1 ARYTVRSFGIRRN
14 EKIAVHCTVR
24 GAKAEEIL
32 EKGLKVREYELRK
45 NNFSDTGNFGFGIQE
60 HIDLGIKYDP
70 SIGIYGLDFY
80 VVLGRPGFS
89 IADKKRR
96 TGSIGAKHRI
106 GKEEAM
112 RWFQQ
117 KLLKSLK
124 RLSELPITVDILVE
138 TGVGKTVNGLRKHEL
153 VGDFAKNLVARWK
166 KLVPVSQE
174 VDRNNLDSED
184 RDYERSSSRKRQ
196 QEASPREDEEPD
208 QDYSEPFQPSCSR
221 SYSPNHRK
229 KKPKRCPGSER
240 AHQTYG
246 YSSQEGKS
254 WGRSSPVF
262 SSDQEYSDYGQ
273 AVSPEPSESPPDMD
287 TDPYAS
293 EEQEEQTVFPRK
305 ASKGPSF
312 QDKVGG
318 SRERNPVEF
327 HDKGNLS
334 RNKEHK
340 SSHKEKQ
347 RLDGRGE
354 DRPSAF
360 SPERLHKSSC
370 KEQLQEAPV
379 AGGSREKQRM
389 SDCTKKEKTRES
401 GTSRKEKLHT
411 QPLLEESLDN
421 HVKKQKHRDSE
432 KSKLEKSKLSL
443 ETSTMEREKRKAE
456 SDSSNRSKE
465 KGISGSLKTSEGKHK
480 ASDVDK
486 KSMGSS
492 SSFGDGEVEDEFEQ
506 PTMSFESYLSY
517 DQPQKKKKK
526 VAKPTVSAGEKDRG
540 HSKQNGSKASTKSA
554 SSSRKSPSHKR
565 TSEKKA
571 EKSVPEPPKPNRI
584 LLDVVPTLPDIPLPP
599 IQANYRPLPSIESIS
614 CSQTKRRA
622 VSSPLEEA
630 EAGFTGRRLNS
641 KMQVYSGSKTAYLP
655 KMMSLY
661 QQCIRVLSNNIDS
674 IYEVGG
680 VPFSVLEPV
689 LEKCTP
695 EQLYRIEECNYALIE
710 DTDQLWHNHCLR
722 DFKNEKPQEF
732 ESWREMYLRLHDARE
747 QRLLMLARN
756 IGSAHANKPKGRV
769 AKMAFVNSAAKPP
782 RDVRRRQEKFGTG
795 GPLLPEKT
803 KIKPVL
809 YTSSKSHSRVSEEQS
824 YDGPSTSSA
833 HSVPSSGS
841 TFSSYD
847 PRKPPV
853 KKIAPMMAKTIKAF
867 KNRFSRR

>member
-1 ARYTVRSFGIRRN
+1 LM
-14 EKIAVHCTVR
+14 K
-24 GAKAEEIL
+24 
-32 EKGLKVREYELRK
+32 
-45 NNFSDTGNFGFGIQE
+45 
-60 HIDLGIKYDP
+60 
-70 SIGIYGLDFY
+70 
-80 VVLGRPGFS
+80 
-89 IADKKRR
+89 
-96 TGSIGAKHRI
+96 
-106 GKEEAM
+106 
-112 RWFQQ
+112 
-117 KLLKSLK
+117 
-124 RLSELPITVDILVE
+124 E
-138 TGVGKTVNGLRKHEL
+138 TGVGKTVNSLRKHEL

-174 VDRNNLDSED
+174 ADRNNLDSED
-184 RDYERSSSRKRQ
+184 RDYERSGSSKRH
-196 QEASPREDEEPD
+196 QEPSLREDEEPD
-208 QDYSEPFQPSCSR
+208 QEYSEPFQPSCSQP
-221 SYSPNHRK
+221 YSPDHREK
-229 KKPKRCPGSER
+229 KSKRYPRPER
-240 AHQTYG
+240 AHETYG
-246 YSSQEGKS
+246 YSSHEGKG
-254 WGRSSPVF
+254 WGRSSPVL

-273 AVSPEPSESPPDMD
+273 AVSPEPSESPQDMY

-293 EEQEEQTVFPRK
+293 EEQEEPTVFHQK
-305 ASKGPSF
+305 ASKGHSF
-312 QDKVGG
+312 QEKLGAG
-318 SRERNPVEF
+318 QERNPGEF
-327 HDKGNLS
+327 YDKGNMS
-334 RNKEHK
+334 RSKEHK
-340 SSHKEKQ
+340 SSHKKQ
-347 RLDGRGE
+347 RLDGRVE
-354 DRPSAF
+354 DRTSAF
-360 SPERLHKSSC
+360 SPERLHKTSF
-370 KEQLQEAPV
+370 KEQLREAPV
-379 AGGSREKQRM
+379 AGGSKEKQRM
-389 SDCTKKEKTRES
+389 SDGTKKEKNRES

-411 QPLLEESLDN
+411 MPHLEDSSLDN

-432 KSKLEKSKLSL
+432 KGKLEKPKLSL
-443 ETSTMEREKRKAE
+443 ETSNTDREKRKAE
-456 SDSSNRSKE
+456 SDSSNRIKE
-465 KGISGSLKTSEGKHK
+465 KGISGNLKSSEGKRK
-480 ASDVDK
+480 VSDVDK
-486 KSMGSS
+486 KSMGFSS
-492 SSFGDGEVEDEFEQ
+492 NFGEGEVEDEFEQ

-526 VAKPTVSAGEKDRG
+526 AVKPSVSAGEKDRG
-540 HSKQNGSKASTKSA
+540 HSKQNGSKASTN
-554 SSSRKSPSHKR
+554 SSSTSRKSPSHKR

-571 EKSVPEPPKPNRI
+571 EKKLPESPKPKRI

-599 IQANYRPLPSIESIS
+599 IQANYRPLPSIESIT
-614 CSQTKRRA
+614 CSQTKRKA
-622 VSSPLEEA
+622 VSSPVEES

-689 LEKCTP
+689 LERCTP
-695 EQLYRIEECNYALIE
+695 EQLYRIEECNHVLIE

-722 DFKNEKPQEF
+722 DFKNEKPEEF

-809 YTSSKSHSRVSEEQS
+809 YTSSKSHARASEEQS

>member
-1 ARYTVRSFGIRRN
+1 MAASV
-14 EKIAVHCTVR
+14 
-24 GAKAEEIL
+24 L
-32 EKGLKVREYELRK
+32 E
-45 NNFSDTGNFGFGIQE
+45 
-60 HIDLGIKYDP
+60 
-70 SIGIYGLDFY
+70 
-80 VVLGRPGFS
+80 VVGKLQSRL
-89 IADKKRR
+89 A
-96 TGSIGAKHRI
+96 GSSEPK
-106 GKEEAM
+106 
-112 RWFQQ
+112 

-138 TGVGKTVNGLRKHEL
+138 TGVGKTVNSLRKHEL

-174 VDRNNLDSED
+174 ADRNNVDSED
-184 RDYERSSSRKRQ
+184 RDYERSSSSKRH
-196 QEASPREDEEPD
+196 QEPSLREDEEPD
-208 QDYSEPFQPSCSR
+208 QEYSEPFQPSCSQ
-221 SYSPNHRK
+221 SYSPDHREK
-229 KKPKRCPGSER
+229 KSKRYPRPER
-240 AHQTYG
+240 VHETYS
-246 YSSQEGKS
+246 YSSHEGKG
-254 WGRSSPVF
+254 WGRSSPVL
-262 SSDQEYSDYGQ
+262 SSDQEYSDCGQ
-273 AVSPEPSESPPDMD
+273 AGSPEPSESPQDMY

-293 EEQEEQTVFPRK
+293 EEQEEPTVFHRK
-305 ASKGPSF
+305 ASKGHSF
-312 QDKVGG
+312 QEKLQGG
-318 SRERNPVEF
+318 RERNPGEF
-327 HDKGNLS
+327 HDKGNVS
-334 RNKEHK
+334 RSKDHK
-340 SSHKEKQ
+340 SHKKQ
-347 RLDGRGE
+347 RLDGREE
-354 DRPSAF
+354 DRSSAF
-360 SPERLHKSSC
+360 SPERLHKTSL

-379 AGGSREKQRM
+379 AWGSKEKQRM
-389 SDCTKKEKTRES
+389 SDGSKKEKNRES
-401 GTSRKEKLHT
+401 GASRKEKLPMVPHAG
-411 QPLLEESLDN
+411 EALDN

-432 KSKLEKSKLSL
+432 KGKLEKPKLSL
-443 ETSTMEREKRKAE
+443 EPSNSEREKRKAE
-456 SDSSNRSKE
+456 SDSSNRVKE
-465 KGISGSLKTSEGKHK
+465 KGISGSLKSAEGKRK
-480 ASDVDK
+480 ASDPDR
-486 KSMGSS
+486 KSVGFS
-492 SSFGDGEVEDEFEQ
+492 SSFGEGEVEDEFEQ

-526 VAKPTVSAGEKDRG
+526 VVKPSGPAGEKDRG
-540 HSKQNGSKASTKSA
+540 HSKQNGSKASTNSS

-571 EKSVPEPPKPNRI
+571 EKKVPESPKPKRI
-584 LLDVVPTLPDIPLPP
+584 LLDVVPTLPEIPLPP
-599 IQANYRPLPSIESIS
+599 IQANYRPLPSIESIT
-614 CSQTKRRA
+614 CSQTKRKA
-622 VSSPLEEA
+622 VSSPVEES

-689 LEKCTP
+689 LERCTP
-695 EQLYRIEECNYALIE
+695 EQLYRIEECNHVLIE

-722 DFKNEKPQEF
+722 DFKNEKPEEF

-809 YTSSKSHSRVSEEQS
+809 YTSSKSHTRVSEEQS

-847 PRKPPV
+847 PKKPPV

>member
-1 ARYTVRSFGIRRN
+1 
-14 EKIAVHCTVR
+14 
-24 GAKAEEIL
+24 
-32 EKGLKVREYELRK
+32 
-45 NNFSDTGNFGFGIQE
+45 Q
-60 HIDLGIKYDP
+60 
-70 SIGIYGLDFY
+70 
-80 VVLGRPGFS
+80 
-89 IADKKRR
+89 
-96 TGSIGAKHRI
+96 
-106 GKEEAM
+106 
-112 RWFQQ
+112 
-117 KLLKSLK
+117 LLKSLK

-174 VDRNNLDSED
+174 ADRNNLDSED

-196 QEASPREDEEPD
+196 REASPREDEEPD
-208 QDYSEPFQPSCSR
+208 QDYSEPFQPSCSQ

-254 WGRSSPVF
+254 WGRSSPVL

-273 AVSPEPSESPPDMD
+273 AVSPEPSESPQDVD

-293 EEQEEQTVFPRK
+293 EEQEEQAVFHRK

-318 SRERNPVEF
+318 SRERNPGEF

-370 KEQLQEAPV
+370 KEQLQETPV

-389 SDCTKKEKTRES
+389 SDGTKKEKTRES

-411 QPLLEESLDN
+411 QSHLEESLDN
-421 HVKKQKHRDSE
+421 HVKKQKHQDSD

-456 SDSSNRSKE
+456 SNSSNRSKE
-465 KGISGSLKTSEGKHK
+465 KGVSGSLKTSEGKQK
-480 ASDVDK
+480 APDVDK

-492 SSFGDGEVEDEFEQ
+492 SSFGDGEAEDEFEQ

-540 HSKQNGSKASTKSA
+540 HSKQNGSKASTKSS

-599 IQANYRPLPSIESIS
+599 IQANYRPLPSIESIAS
-614 CSQTKRRA
+614 SQTKRRV

-695 EQLYRIEECNYALIE
+695 EQLYRIEECNYTLIE

-722 DFKNEKPQEF
+722 DFKNDKPQEF

>member
-1 ARYTVRSFGIRRN
+1 M
-14 EKIAVHCTVR
+14 
-24 GAKAEEIL
+24 
-32 EKGLKVREYELRK
+32 
-45 NNFSDTGNFGFGIQE
+45 QE
-60 HIDLGIKYDP
+60 
-70 SIGIYGLDFY
+70 
-80 VVLGRPGFS
+80 
-89 IADKKRR
+89 
-96 TGSIGAKHRI
+96 
-106 GKEEAM
+106 
-112 RWFQQ
+112 
-117 KLLKSLK
+117 LLKSLK

-196 QEASPREDEEPD
+196 REASPREDEEPD
-208 QDYSEPFQPSCSR
+208 QDYSEPFQPSCSQF
-221 SYSPNHRK
+221 YSPNHRE
-229 KKPKRCPGSER
+229 KKPKRYPGSER

-254 WGRSSPVF
+254 WGRSSPVL

-273 AVSPEPSESPPDMD
+273 AVSPEPSESPQDMY

-293 EEQEEQTVFPRK
+293 EEQEEQTVFHRK
-305 ASKGPSF
+305 ASKGHSF

-327 HDKGNLS
+327 HDKGNPS
-334 RNKEHK
+334 RSKEHK

-347 RLDGRGE
+347 RLDGKGE
-354 DRPSAF
+354 DRTSAF
-360 SPERLHKSSC
+360 SPERLHKASF
-370 KEQLQEAPV
+370 KEQLREAPV
-379 AGGSREKQRM
+379 AGGSKEKQRM
-389 SDCTKKEKTRES
+389 SDGTKKEKNRES
-401 GTSRKEKLHT
+401 GTSRKEKLHM
-411 QPLLEESLDN
+411 QSHLEESLDN

-443 ETSTMEREKRKAE
+443 ETSTTEREKRKAE

-480 ASDVDK
+480 ASDADK
-486 KSMGSS
+486 KSMGFS
-492 SSFGDGEVEDEFEQ
+492 SSFGEGEVEDEFEQ

-526 VAKPTVSAGEKDRG
+526 VAKPTVSVREKDRG
-540 HSKQNGSKASTKSA
+540 HSKQNGSKASTKSS

-571 EKSVPEPPKPNRI
+571 EKKLPEPPKPNRI
-584 LLDVVPTLPDIPLPP
+584 LIDVVPTLPDIPLPP
-599 IQANYRPLPSIESIS
+599 IQANYRPLPSIESIT
-614 CSQTKRRA
+614 CSQTKRKA
-622 VSSPLEEA
+622 LSSPVEES

-661 QQCIRVLSNNIDS
+661 EQCIRVLSNNIDS

-689 LEKCTP
+689 LERCTP
-695 EQLYRIEECNYALIE
+695 EQLYRIEECNHVLIE

-722 DFKNEKPQEF
+722 DFKNEKPEEF

-809 YTSSKSHSRVSEEQS
+809 YTSSKSHSRMNEEQS

>member
-1 ARYTVRSFGIRRN
+1 
-14 EKIAVHCTVR
+14 
-24 GAKAEEIL
+24 
-32 EKGLKVREYELRK
+32 
-45 NNFSDTGNFGFGIQE
+45 Q
-60 HIDLGIKYDP
+60 
-70 SIGIYGLDFY
+70 
-80 VVLGRPGFS
+80 
-89 IADKKRR
+89 
-96 TGSIGAKHRI
+96 
-106 GKEEAM
+106 
-112 RWFQQ
+112 
-117 KLLKSLK
+117 LLKSLK

-138 TGVGKTVNGLRKHEL
+138 TGVGKTVNSLRKHEF

-174 VDRNNLDSED
+174 ADRNNLDSED

-196 QEASPREDEEPD
+196 HESSLGEDEEPD
-208 QDYSEPFQPSCSR
+208 QEYSEPFQPSCSQ
-221 SYSPNHRK
+221 SYSPDHREK
-229 KKPKRCPGSER
+229 KSKRYPRPER
-240 AHQTYG
+240 APETYG
-246 YSSQEGKS
+246 YSSHAAKG
-254 WGRSSPVF
+254 WGRSSPVL
-262 SSDQEYSDYGQ
+262 SSDQECSDYGQ
-273 AVSPEPSESPPDMD
+273 AMSPEPSESPQDVY

-293 EEQEEQTVFPRK
+293 EEQDEPTAFPQK
-305 ASKGPSF
+305 ASKGHSF
-312 QDKVGG
+312 QEKLEGG
-318 SRERNPVEF
+318 RERTSAEF
-327 HDKGNLS
+327 CDKGNMS
-334 RNKEHK
+334 RSKEHK
-340 SSHKEKQ
+340 SAHKRQ
-347 RLDGRGE
+347 RLDDRAE
-354 DRPSAF
+354 DRTSAF
-360 SPERLHKSSC
+360 SPERLHKASF
-370 KEQLQEAPV
+370 KEQLREAPM
-379 AGGSREKQRM
+379 AGGSKEKQRP
-389 SDCTKKEKTRES
+389 SDSIKKEKNRES
-401 GTSRKEKLHT
+401 GTSRKEKSHT
-411 QPLLEESLDN
+411 LPHLEESLDN
-421 HVKKQKHRDSE
+421 HVRKQKHRDSD
-432 KSKLEKSKLSL
+432 KSKLEKPKLSP
-443 ETSTMEREKRKAE
+443 EASNAEREKRKAPG
-456 SDSSNRSKE
+456 DSSNRGKE
-465 KGISGSLKTSEGKHK
+465 KGGSGSSKSSEGKRK
-480 ASDVDK
+480 ASDMDK
-486 KSMGSS
+486 KSMGSNA
-492 SSFGDGEVEDEFEQ
+492 GEAEVEDEFEQ

-517 DQPQKKKKK
+517 DQPQRKKKK
-526 VAKPTVSAGEKDRG
+526 VVKPSASAGEKDGG
-540 HSKQNGSKASTKSA
+540 HSKQNGSKASANSS

-571 EKSVPEPPKPNRI
+571 EKKVPEPPKPKRI

-599 IQANYRPLPSIESIS
+599 IQANYRPLPSIESIP
-614 CSQTKRRA
+614 CSQTKRKA
-622 VSSPLEEA
+622 VSSPVEEN

-689 LEKCTP
+689 LERCTP
-695 EQLYRIEECNYALIE
+695 EQLYRIEECNHVLIE

-722 DFKNEKPQEF
+722 DFKNEKPEEF

-809 YTSSKSHSRVSEEQS
+809 YTSSKSHTRVSEEQS

-847 PRKPPV
+847 PRKPAV

>member
-1 ARYTVRSFGIRRN
+1 M
-14 EKIAVHCTVR
+14 
-24 GAKAEEIL
+24 AESVL
-32 EKGLKVREYELRK
+32 E
-45 NNFSDTGNFGFGIQE
+45 
-60 HIDLGIKYDP
+60 
-70 SIGIYGLDFY
+70 
-80 VVLGRPGFS
+80 VVGKLQSRL
-89 IADKKRR
+89 A
-96 TGSIGAKHRI
+96 GSSEPR
-106 GKEEAM
+106 
-112 RWFQQ
+112 

-124 RLSELPITVDILVE
+124 RLAELPITVDILVE
-138 TGVGKTVNGLRKHEL
+138 TGVGKTVNSLRKHEL

-174 VDRNNLDSED
+174 ADRNNLDPEE
-184 RDYERSSSRKRQ
+184 RDYERSSSSKRQ
-196 QEASPREDEEPD
+196 QEPPHREDEEPD
-208 QDYSEPFQPSCSR
+208 EEYSEPFQPSCSQ
-221 SYSPNHRK
+221 SYSPDHREK
-229 KKPKRCPGSER
+229 KSKRCPKPER
-240 AHQTYG
+240 AHETYG
-246 YSSQEGKS
+246 YGSHEGKG
-254 WGRSSPVF
+254 WGRSSPVL

-273 AVSPEPSESPPDMD
+273 AVSPEPSESPQDMY
-287 TDPYAS
+287 TDPYGS
-293 EEQEEQTVFPRK
+293 EEQEEPTVFQQK
-305 ASKGPSF
+305 ASKGHSF
-312 QDKVGG
+312 QEKLGAG
-318 SRERNPVEF
+318 RERNPGESCE
-327 HDKGNLS
+327 KGNANRS
-334 RNKEHK
+334 KEHK
-340 SSHKEKQ
+340 SSHKKQ

-354 DRPSAF
+354 DRTSAF
-360 SPERLHKSSC
+360 SPERLHKASF
-370 KEQLQEAPV
+370 KEQLREAPV
-379 AGGSREKQRM
+379 AGGRKEKQRV
-389 SDCTKKEKTRES
+389 SDGMKKEKSRES
-401 GTSRKEKLHT
+401 SSSKKEKLHS
-411 QPLLEESLDN
+411 EEPVEN
-421 HVKKQKHRDSE
+421 HIKKQKHRDSE
-432 KSKLEKSKLSL
+432 KSKSEKPKLGLESSN
-443 ETSTMEREKRKAE
+443 TEREKRKAE
-456 SDSSNRSKE
+456 RDSSNRIKE
-465 KGISGSLKTSEGKHK
+465 KGSSGGLKSTEGKRKIAEVEKK
-480 ASDVDK
+480 A
-486 KSMGSS
+486 GSAS
-492 SSFGDGEVEDEFEQ
+492 SLGEGEVEDEFEQ

-526 VAKPTVSAGEKDRG
+526 VVKASVPAGEKERG
-540 HSKQNGSKASTKSA
+540 HSKQNGSKASTNSS

-571 EKSVPEPPKPNRI
+571 EKKQPEPPKPKRI

-614 CSQTKRRA
+614 CSQTKRKA
-622 VSSPLEEA
+622 VSSPVEES

-689 LEKCTP
+689 LERCTP
-695 EQLYRIEECNYALIE
+695 EQLYRIEECNHVLIE

-722 DFKNEKPQEF
+722 DFKNEKPEEF

-809 YTSSKSHSRVSEEQS
+809 YTSNKSHPRVSEEQS

-833 HSVPSSGS
+833 HSAPSSGS
-841 TFSSYD
+841 TFSPYD

>member
-1 ARYTVRSFGIRRN
+1 M
-14 EKIAVHCTVR
+14 
-24 GAKAEEIL
+24 AESVL
-32 EKGLKVREYELRK
+32 E
-45 NNFSDTGNFGFGIQE
+45 
-60 HIDLGIKYDP
+60 
-70 SIGIYGLDFY
+70 
-80 VVLGRPGFS
+80 VVGKLQSRL
-89 IADKKRR
+89 A
-96 TGSIGAKHRI
+96 GSSEPK
-106 GKEEAM
+106 
-112 RWFQQ
+112 

-138 TGVGKTVNGLRKHEL
+138 TGVGKTVNSLRKHEL

-174 VDRNNLDSED
+174 ADRNNLDSED
-184 RDYERSSSRKRQ
+184 REYERSSSSKRH
-196 QEASPREDEEPD
+196 QEPSLREDEEPD
-208 QDYSEPFQPSCSR
+208 EEYSEPFQPSCSQ
-221 SYSPNHRK
+221 SYSPDHREK
-229 KKPKRCPGSER
+229 KSKRYPRPER
-240 AHQTYG
+240 AHETYG
-246 YSSQEGKS
+246 CSSHEGKG
-254 WGRSSPVF
+254 WGRSSPVL

-273 AVSPEPSESPPDMD
+273 AASPEPSESPQDMYA
-287 TDPYAS
+287 DPYAS
-293 EEQEEQTVFPRK
+293 EEQEEPTVCHRK

-312 QDKVGG
+312 QEKLGG
-318 SRERNPVEF
+318 GRERNLGEF
-327 HDKGNLS
+327 YDKGNMS
-334 RNKEHK
+334 RSKEHN
-340 SSHKEKQ
+340 SSHKKQ

-354 DRPSAF
+354 ERTAAF
-360 SPERLHKSSC
+360 SPERSHKTSF
-370 KEQLQEAPV
+370 KEQLREAPT
-379 AGGSREKQRM
+379 AGGSKEKQRM
-389 SDCTKKEKTRES
+389 SDGTKKEKNRES

-411 QPLLEESLDN
+411 LPQLEESLDN

-432 KSKLEKSKLSL
+432 KSKLEKPKLSL
-443 ETSTMEREKRKAE
+443 ETSNTEREKRKAE
-456 SDSSNRSKE
+456 SDSSNRIKE
-465 KGISGSLKTSEGKHK
+465 KGISASLKSSEGKRK
-480 ASDVDK
+480 VSDVDK
-486 KSMGSS
+486 KSMGFSS
-492 SSFGDGEVEDEFEQ
+492 NFGEGEAEDEFEQ

-526 VAKPTVSAGEKDRG
+526 AVKPSVSAGEKDQG
-540 HSKQNGSKASTKSA
+540 HSKQNGSKASTNSS

-571 EKSVPEPPKPNRI
+571 EKKLPEPPKPKRI

-599 IQANYRPLPSIESIS
+599 IQANYRPLPSIESIT
-614 CSQTKRRA
+614 CSQTKRKA
-622 VSSPLEEA
+622 VSSPVEES

-689 LEKCTP
+689 LERCTP
-695 EQLYRIEECNYALIE
+695 EQLYRIEECNHVLIE

-722 DFKNEKPQEF
+722 DFKNEKPEEF

-809 YTSSKSHSRVSEEQS
+809 YTSSKSHARVSEEQS

>member
-1 ARYTVRSFGIRRN
+1 M
-14 EKIAVHCTVR
+14 
-24 GAKAEEIL
+24 AESVL
-32 EKGLKVREYELRK
+32 E
-45 NNFSDTGNFGFGIQE
+45 
-60 HIDLGIKYDP
+60 
-70 SIGIYGLDFY
+70 
-80 VVLGRPGFS
+80 VVGKLQSRL
-89 IADKKRR
+89 A
-96 TGSIGAKHRI
+96 GSSEPK
-106 GKEEAM
+106 
-112 RWFQQ
+112 

-174 VDRNNLDSED
+174 ADRNNLDSED

-196 QEASPREDEEPD
+196 RDASPREDEEPD
-208 QDYSEPFQPSCSR
+208 QDYSEPFQPSCSQP
-221 SYSPNHRK
+221 YSPNNRE
-229 KKPKRCPGSER
+229 KKPKRYSGSER

-246 YSSQEGKS
+246 YSSQEGKG
-254 WGRSSPVF
+254 WGRSSPVL

-273 AVSPEPSESPPDMD
+273 AVSPEPSESPQDMY

-293 EEQEEQTVFPRK
+293 EEQEEQTVFHRK
-305 ASKGPSF
+305 ASKGHSF

-318 SRERNPVEF
+318 SQERNPGEF
-327 HDKGNLS
+327 HNKRNPS
-334 RNKEHK
+334 RSKEHK

-354 DRPSAF
+354 DRTSAS
-360 SPERLHKSSC
+360 SPERLHKTSL
-370 KEQLQEAPV
+370 KEQLREAPV
-379 AGGSREKQRM
+379 AGGSKEKQRM
-389 SDCTKKEKTRES
+389 SDSTKKEKNRES
-401 GTSRKEKLHT
+401 ANSKKEKLHM
-411 QPLLEESLDN
+411 QPHLEESLDN

-432 KSKLEKSKLSL
+432 KSRLEKSKLSL
-443 ETSTMEREKRKAE
+443 ETSTTEREKRKAE

-486 KSMGSS
+486 KSVGFS
-492 SSFGDGEVEDEFEQ
+492 SSFGEGEVEDEFEQ

-526 VAKPTVSAGEKDRG
+526 VAKPAVSVGEKDRG
-540 HSKQNGSKASTKSA
+540 HSKQNGSKASTKSS

-571 EKSVPEPPKPNRI
+571 EKKLSEPLKPNRI
-584 LLDVVPTLPDIPLPP
+584 LIDVVPTLPDIPLPP
-599 IQANYRPLPSIESIS
+599 IQANYRPLPSIESIT
-614 CSQTKRRA
+614 CSQTKRKA
-622 VSSPLEEA
+622 VSSPVEES

-661 QQCIRVLSNNIDS
+661 EQCIRVLSNNIDS

-689 LEKCTP
+689 LERCTP
-695 EQLYRIEECNYALIE
+695 EQLYRIEECNHVLIE

-722 DFKNEKPQEF
+722 DFKNEKPEEF

-756 IGSAHANKPKGRV
+756 IGSAHANKPKV
-769 AKMAFVNSAAKPP
+769 ASANDLHF
-782 RDVRRRQEKFGTG
+782 R
-795 GPLLPEKT
+795 
-803 KIKPVL
+803 
-809 YTSSKSHSRVSEEQS
+809 
-824 YDGPSTSSA
+824 
-833 HSVPSSGS
+833 
-841 TFSSYD
+841 
-847 PRKPPV
+847 
-853 KKIAPMMAKTIKAF
+853 
-867 KNRFSRR
+867 

>member
-1 ARYTVRSFGIRRN
+1 M
-14 EKIAVHCTVR
+14 
-24 GAKAEEIL
+24 AESVL
-32 EKGLKVREYELRK
+32 E
-45 NNFSDTGNFGFGIQE
+45 
-60 HIDLGIKYDP
+60 
-70 SIGIYGLDFY
+70 
-80 VVLGRPGFS
+80 VVGKLQSRL
-89 IADKKRR
+89 A
-96 TGSIGAKHRI
+96 GSSEPK
-106 GKEEAM
+106 
-112 RWFQQ
+112 

-124 RLSELPITVDILVE
+124 RLAELPITVDILVE
-138 TGVGKTVNGLRKHEL
+138 TGVGKTVNSLRKHEL

-174 VDRNNLDSED
+174 ADRNNLDSED
-184 RDYERSSSRKRQ
+184 RDYERGSSSKRP
-196 QEASPREDEEPD
+196 QEPSLREDEEPD
-208 QDYSEPFQPSCSR
+208 EEYSEPFQPSCSQ
-221 SYSPNHRK
+221 SYSPDHREK
-229 KKPKRCPGSER
+229 KSKRYPKPER
-240 AHQTYG
+240 AHETYS
-246 YSSQEGKS
+246 YSSHEGKG
-254 WGRSSPVF
+254 WGRSSPVL

-273 AVSPEPSESPPDMD
+273 AVSPEPSESPQDMY

-293 EEQEEQTVFPRK
+293 EEQEEPTVFQQK
-305 ASKGPSF
+305 ASKGHSF
-312 QDKVGG
+312 QEKLGG
-318 SRERNPVEF
+318 GRERNPGELCE
-327 HDKGNLS
+327 KGTAN
-334 RNKEHK
+334 RGKEHK
-340 SSHKEKQ
+340 SHKKQ

-354 DRPSAF
+354 DRTSAF
-360 SPERLHKSSC
+360 SPERLHKPSL
-370 KEQLQEAPV
+370 KEQLREAPV
-379 AGGSREKQRM
+379 AGGSKEKQRL
-389 SDCTKKEKTRES
+389 SDGTKKEKNRES
-401 GTSRKEKLHT
+401 SSSKKEKLHSEE
-411 QPLLEESLDN
+411 PLEN
-421 HVKKQKHRDSE
+421 HVKKPKHRDSE
-432 KSKLEKSKLSL
+432 KSKLEKPKLGL
-443 ETSTMEREKRKAE
+443 ESSNTEREKRKAE

-465 KGISGSLKTSEGKHK
+465 KGNSGSLKSSEGKRK
-480 ASDVDK
+480 ASEADK
-486 KSMGSS
+486 KSALGSNL
-492 SSFGDGEVEDEFEQ
+492 GEGEVEDEFEQ

-526 VAKPTVSAGEKDRG
+526 VVKASVSAGEKDRG
-540 HSKQNGSKASTKSA
+540 HSKQNGSKASSNSA

-571 EKSVPEPPKPNRI
+571 EKKQPEPPKPKRI

-614 CSQTKRRA
+614 CSQTKRKA
-622 VSSPLEEA
+622 VSSPVEES

-689 LEKCTP
+689 LERCTP
-695 EQLYRIEECNYALIE
+695 EQLYRIEECNHVLIE

-722 DFKNEKPQEF
+722 DFKNEKPEEF

-809 YTSSKSHSRVSEEQS
+809 YTSNKSQPRVSEEQS
-824 YDGPSTSSA
+824 CDGPSTSSA